1 MDGLDKRSS
10 ERVPCRL
17 PLAIL
22 CGGERQ
28 IVTAVDLSRTGVR
41 VQAPLA
47 LFGLA
52 GDVTL
57 LTVARRLC
65 EVLPHRTPA
74 EFDPDRVGRLVTRQ
88 LEVARIGLSGGREPQ
103 VELGCRFHRPLS
115 TVDVAAVGVDV
126 VDPEDPDAWRP
137 TVLPEDFHYE
147 NEAPPAP
154 VPAFEPEPE
163 VVLLPEPGTGR
174 VPAADAPPADGFR
187 PGTRRF
193 RVHLAPMPGFPGSA
207 VTAWSEGLTP
217 EHVAILVPR
226 RGTLGLPDGEMEVSE
241 LLVHLCEQLGEHPKA
256 RIVDGS
262 RHLWSGPVRLEAV
275 ETFLGDD
282 EALLIQLG
290 FGRELRY
297 AERSSLS
304 IA

>member
-1 MDGLDKRSS
+1 VDGRDKRSS

-17 PLAIL
+17 PLAIF
-22 CGGERQ
+22 CDGERYV
-28 IVTAVDLSRTGVR
+28 VTAVDLSRTGVR
-41 VQAPLA
+41 VHAPLG

-74 EFDPDRVGRLVTRQ
+74 EFDPERVGQLVTRQ

-115 TVDVAAVGVDV
+115 TIDVAAIGVDI

-137 TVLPEDFHYE
+137 TVLPESFHYE
-147 NEAPPAP
+147 HEAPPEPAP
-154 VPAFEPEPE
+154 DFELEPDAEPEPE
-163 VVLLPEPGTGR
+163 
-174 VPAADAPPADGFR
+174 PAAEPAPEAAAADDAGFR
-187 PGTRRF
+187 LGTRRF
-193 RVHLAPMPGFPGSA
+193 RVHLTPMPGSPGA
-207 VTAWSEGLTP
+207 PITAWSEGLTP
-217 EHVAILVPR
+217 DHVVMLVPR
-226 RGTLGLPDGEMEVSE
+226 RRPLGLPEGEMELSQI
-241 LLVHLCEQLGEHPKA
+241 LVYLCERLGERPKA

-275 ETFLGDD
+275 EAFLGDD
-282 EALLIQLG
+282 EALLLQLG

-297 AERSSLS
+297 AERASLS